1 MLIQA
6 SGAPLEG
13 LAPLEGVAPRVAPVA
28 KTQKMHLNLVK
39 NCFQD
44 KSEKNCLKFVNFQC
58 TIKFQIS

>member
-6 SGAPLEG
+6 PGVPLEG
-13 LAPLEGVAPRVAPVA
+13 LASLEEVAPRVAPVK
-28 KTQKMHLNLVK
+28 KTQKMHLNLVN

-58 TIKFQIS
+58 TLKFQIS